1 MRHFITLILVS
12 ILFQANAQVAV
23 ALHSSGGTQIFNGTS
38 PFLDAYAAAVDGD
51 TIYLPGGL
59 LSNPATL
66 EKRLTIY
73 GAGIHTD
80 STQATSKTIFSTSV
94 TFGAGSDSSHLEG
107 VYINSSVAITS
118 NIKVDNLVI
127 KRNYFNSFN
136 AAGTN
141 TANKSDNTQLIGNII
156 AGNVSFQHVSNGK
169 IYNNILRSISLA
181 EYGWVANNFFYSQGS
196 TYPLSAVNNSLIENN
211 FITGGSGFN
220 NTYYCSFINNI
231 FTNNPTA
238 DLWNTYT
245 GNYTS
250 LSQAAVIVNGGS
262 AVAFETSDF
271 HLIDPVTYI
280 GTTGDQVSIYGGY
293 HPAKEG
299 SVPVN
304 PHIRLVNIA
313 PSTTPTG
320 DLNITIEVGAQDN

>member
-1 MRHFITLILVS
+1 MKHFLTLILAT

-23 ALHSSGGTQIFNGTS
+23 ALHSSGSSQIFNGIS
-38 PFLDAYAAAVDGD
+38 PFIDAYNAAVDGD

-59 LSNPATL
+59 FSNPATF

-80 STQATSKTIFSTSV
+80 STQATSKTFFSGSV

-107 VYINSSVAITS
+107 VYINSSVNITS

-127 KRNYFNSFN
+127 KRNYFSSFN
-136 AAGTN
+136 ASGTN
-141 TANKSDNTQLIGNII
+141 TANMSDNIQLIGNVIT
-156 AGNVSFQHVSNGK
+156 GNVNFQHVSNGK
-169 IYNNILRSISLA
+169 IYNNILRSINYT
-181 EYGWVANNFFYSQGS
+181 EYGWVANNFFYNGGS
-196 TYPLSAVNNSLIENN
+196 TYPLSHVNYTLVENN
-211 FITGGSGFN
+211 YITSGYGFTS
-220 NTYYCSFINNI
+220 TYYCSFINNI
-231 FTNNPTA
+231 FNNDPTA
-238 DLWNTYT
+238 DIWNTYT

-250 LSQAAVIVNGGS
+250 LSQATVIVNGGN
-262 AVAFETSDF
+262 ANAFETYDY

-299 SVPVN
+299 FVPVN